1 MKVVSFAF
9 VTAIMVAFLRMVV
22 ASSPAV
28 DSTTVVL
35 VLDEEDAE
43 VRTLLAFGCRRPP
56 YAAVTECS
64 ELTQKPM
71 HRDTCYYYYPRLS
84 LLFGF
89 IGVNSGKSD
98 QLHHL

>member
-43 VRTLLAFGCRRPP
+43 VRTLLAFGYRRPP
-56 YAAVTECS
+56 CAVTECGV
-64 ELTQKPM
+64 LTQKPM